1 MDDKFFTENLKK
13 SVNYDSLG
21 TSSLEEFGEIYKN
34 TVMVNKLQSLI
45 QNIEIKTE
53 DEIKAE
59 VKDEIKEES
68 IFFKNLKANVNK

>member
-21 TSSLEEFGEIYKN
+21 TSSLEEFGEVYKN
-34 TVMVNKLQSLI
+34 TVMVNKLQNLI

-53 DEIKAE
+53 EEIKLEEKA
-59 VKDEIKEES
+59 EIKEES